1 LEGFVV
7 KSLGYALIGV
17 VLMLVHAHAVP
28 AGTPRTLDWEDL
40 APSMDDLA
48 KRFDH
53 LTDEQLGTLNEIY
66 SLKQWRQVVGDK
78 VVVSDSVKEDI
89 AELEESLQAQNLDV
103 DDLLVKFEA
112 AMSEYKQRSSQ
123 PVRALDDKDVRL
135 PGYVLPLEFNGTA
148 VSEFF
153 LVPYVG
159 ACIHTPPPPA
169 NQIVL
174 VKLNQTYK
182 PDGLYE
188 PVWVT
193 GKMKIVKSQHEL
205 GYKDGV
211 GSVTSTYRLDGV
223 RIAPFK

>member
-1 LEGFVV
+1 MKLSHILV
-7 KSLGYALIGV
+7 GV
-17 VLMLVHAHAVP
+17 VFIMVHVFP
-28 AGTPRTLDWEDL
+28 ALAGAPRTLVWEDL
-40 APSMDDLA
+40 APSMDDLS

-66 SLKQWRQVVGDK
+66 SLKEWRQVVGDK
-78 VVVSDSVKEDI
+78 VVVSDDVKGEI
-89 AELEESLQAQNLDV
+89 AALEKKLQAQNLDV
-103 DDLLVKFEA
+103 RDLVIKFEA
-112 AMSEYKQRSSQ
+112 AMSEYNRRSNQ
-123 PVRALDDKDVRL
+123 PVRALDDKDVRI
-135 PGYVLPLEFNGTA
+135 PGYVLPLEFDGTA

-159 ACIHTPPPPA
+159 ACIHTPPPAA

-205 GYKDGV
+205 GYRDGV

>member
-1 LEGFVV
+1 M
-7 KSLGYALIGV
+7 KSFGYVLVGV
-17 VLMLVHAHAVP
+17 VLILIQVFSAQ

-40 APSMDDLA
+40 TPSMDDLA

-53 LTDEQLGTLNEIY
+53 LTDEQLGNLNELH

-78 VVVSDSVKEDI
+78 VIVSDGVKEEI
-89 AELEESLQAQNLDV
+89 AELEEILQAQNLDV
-103 DDLLVKFEA
+103 EDLLVKFEA
-112 AMSEYKQRSSQ
+112 AMSEYKRRSNQ

-135 PGYVLPLEFNGTA
+135 PGYVLPLEFDGTA

-159 ACIHTPPPPA
+159 ACIHTPPPAA

-205 GYKDGV
+205 GYRDGV
-211 GSVTSTYRLDGV
+211 GSVTSTYQLNGI